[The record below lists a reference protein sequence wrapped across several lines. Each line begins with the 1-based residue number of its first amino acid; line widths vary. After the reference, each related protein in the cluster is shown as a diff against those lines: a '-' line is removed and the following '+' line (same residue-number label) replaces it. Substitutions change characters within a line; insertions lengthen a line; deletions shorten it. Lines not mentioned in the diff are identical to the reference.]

1 MFKQHVQRK
10 LERLTKK
17 YFKKHHPKL
26 IVVVGSVGKTTTKNA
41 IATVLHPKFRIQA
54 ERGNL
59 NSELSVPLA
68 IMGIEFPP
76 DNLLRSIRVW
86 RRIFKAMRQR
96 IRADQGVDVI
106 IQELATDAPGQIPH
120 YGTYLRP
127 DMAIITAVAPEHMAN
142 FPGGIDEVAKEE
154 LSVASYSDLTIVNRD
169 DIDERFAPYA
179 ETTNITDYGLF
190 GGEYRFDTTD
200 GTPLD
205 GYTGKFF
212 APEFPDGIE
221 TTVHLVGDHN
231 LKAAAVA
238 GLVGAKFGMTAQE
251 IAEGLA
257 EIRPI
262 SGRMNILP
270 GVRGSTIIDDTYNSS
285 PNAAIE
291 ALRTLYM
298 VDTDQRI
305 AILGSMNELGSFS
318 VEAHQQVGEMCDPN
332 FLEWVITIGD
342 DAANYLAPAAKQKG
356 NNVKSFTDPISAGAF
371 ANKALRSGGVVLA
384 KGSQNGVFAEESIK
398 ILLAHTED
406 QQQLVRQSSDWLDK
420 KNAWLSSLKNIGQ
433 DTD

>member
-1 MFKQHVQRK
+1 M
-10 LERLTKK
+10 
-17 YFKKHHPKL
+17 
-26 IVVVGSVGKTTTKNA
+26 GSVGKTTTKNA

-68 IMGIEFPP
+68 IMGIELPP
-76 DNLLRSIRVW
+76 ENLLRSIRVW

-96 IRADQGVDVI
+96 IRASQGVDVI

-142 FPGGIDEVAKEE
+142 FPGGIDQVAKEE

-169 DIDERFAPYA
+169 DVDERFAPYA
-179 ETTNITDYGLF
+179 ETTNITNYGLF

-212 APEFPDGIE
+212 APEFAEGVDA
-221 TTVHLVGDHN
+221 TVHLVGDHN

-238 GLVGAKFGMTAQE
+238 GLVGAKLGMTAQE
-251 IAEGLA
+251 IAEGLS

-298 VDTDQRI
+298 INTDQRI
-305 AILGSMNELGSFS
+305 AILGSMNELGNFS
-318 VEAHQQVGEMCDPN
+318 VDAHRQVGEMCDPN

-342 DAANYLAPAAKQKG
+342 DAAHYLAPAAKRKG
-356 NNVKSFTDPISAGAF
+356 NNVQSFPDPISAGAF
-371 ANKALRSGGVVLA
+371 ANKVLRSGGMVLA
-384 KGSQNGVFAEESIK
+384 KGSQNGVYAEEAVK

-406 QQQLVRQSSDWLDK
+406 QQHLVRQSSEWLEK
-420 KNAWLSSLKNIGQ
+420 KSAWLSSLENIGQ

>member
-1 MFKQHVQRK
+1 MFKKYVQRK
-10 LERLTKK
+10 LEKLTIK
-17 YFKKHHPKL
+17 YFKKHNPKL

-68 IMGIEFPP
+68 ILGIEFPP
-76 DNLLRSIRVW
+76 EELLRSIRVW

-96 IRADQGVDVI
+96 IREPQGVDVI

-169 DIDERFAPYA
+169 DVDERFAPYA
-179 ETTNITDYGLF
+179 NTTNITNYGLL

-200 GTPLD
+200 GTPID

-212 APEFPDGIE
+212 APEFAEGVE

-238 GLVGAKFGMTAQE
+238 GLVGAKFGMTAKE
-251 IAEGLA
+251 IAEGLS
-257 EIRPI
+257 EIQPI
-262 SGRMNILP
+262 SGRMNILS
-270 GVRGSTIIDDTYNSS
+270 GVRNSTIIDDTYNSS
-285 PNAAIE
+285 PNAAVE

-298 VDTDQRI
+298 INADQRI

-318 VEAHQQVGEMCDPN
+318 VDAHQQVGEMCDPN

-342 DAANYLAPAAKQKG
+342 DAAHYLAPAAKRKG
-356 NNVKSFTDPISAGAF
+356 NNVQSFSDPISAGAF
-371 ANKALRSGGVVLA
+371 ANKVLKSGCVVLA
-384 KGSQNGVFAEESIK
+384 KGSQNGVYAEEAVK

-406 QQQLVRQSSDWLDK
+406 QQYLVRQSSEWLEK
-420 KNAWLSSLKNIGQ
+420 KNAWLSSLESVGQ

>member
-1 MFKQHVQRK
+1 MFKKYVQRK
-10 LERLTKK
+10 LEKLTKK

-68 IMGIEFPP
+68 IMGIELPP
-76 DNLLRSIRVW
+76 ENLLRSIRVW

-96 IRADQGVDVI
+96 IRASQGVDVI

-142 FPGGIDEVAKEE
+142 FPGGIDQVAKEE

-169 DIDERFAPYA
+169 DVDERFAPYA
-179 ETTNITDYGLF
+179 ETTNITNYGLF

-212 APEFPDGIE
+212 APEFAEGVDA
-221 TTVHLVGDHN
+221 TVHLVGDHN

-238 GLVGAKFGMTAQE
+238 GLVGAKLGMTAQE
-251 IAEGLA
+251 IAEGLS

-298 VDTDQRI
+298 INTDQRI
-305 AILGSMNELGSFS
+305 AILGSMNELGNFS
-318 VEAHQQVGEMCDPN
+318 VDAHRQVGEMCDPN

-342 DAANYLAPAAKQKG
+342 DAAHYLAPAAKRKG
-356 NNVKSFTDPISAGAF
+356 NNVQSFPDPISAGAF
-371 ANKALRSGGVVLA
+371 ANKVLRSGGMVLA
-384 KGSQNGVFAEESIK
+384 KGSQNGVYAEEAVK

-406 QQQLVRQSSDWLDK
+406 QQHLVRQSSEWLEK
-420 KNAWLSSLKNIGQ
+420 KSAWLSSLENIGQ